1 MVSICYGLCMTFK
14 NLGSLLSKNKNVGC
28 FIDGPHSRFQNVFV
42 INSADLT
49 RLQAL

>member
-14 NLGSLLSKNKNVGC
+14 NLGSYLGKNKNESC
-28 FIDGPHSRFQNVFV
+28 FIDGQHSRFKNVFV